1 MDLAFTNK
9 HWKEGFWYPFPE
21 KRELYFDLA
30 SSLKKKLIT
39 SVVGLRRTGK
49 TTLLKQ
55 LINMLVQEGI
65 SRQDI
70 LLYSFDE
77 ERELQAV
84 IDEFLKISAQDI
96 EAKKLFFFFDEIQ
109 KLPQWQNKLKI
120 YYDQYPNLKFVVSG
134 SSSIFIRKNSESLAG
149 RIQEFWLPPLSFRE
163 YLQFRGKSELI
174 EKQKLFAAELS
185 RELEIFSGRQFI
197 EIINENQEFV
207 ENYLDTLAK
216 KIIFEDIPQ
225 VFPIEQPQVLMRL
238 FRIIAH
244 APGMLLDYHNLSSDL
259 GINEKTLSNYVYY
272 LEMAFLIKKIYN
284 YSPNQLT
291 SEKKLKKVYPIASS
305 FCQADITK
313 IMESMAIT
321 QRDCKFFWRR
331 TQEVDGIL
339 TEEKKLIPFE
349 VKYSDRIKENE
360 LKGLWQFMEE
370 FSTAGIVLTKN
381 LEKKEGMVHYLPLW
395 KWLLEPNGGVSI
407 VQ

>member
-1 MDLAFTNK
+1 MDLAFTNR
-9 HWKEGFWYPFPE
+9 HWKEGFLYPFPE
-21 KRELYFDLA
+21 KRELYSDLA
-30 SSLKKKLIT
+30 RSLKKKLIT

-84 IDEFLKISAQDI
+84 IDEFIKISAQDI
-96 EAKKLFFFFDEIQ
+96 ATKKLFFFFDEIQ

-163 YLQFRGKSELI
+163 FLQFRGKSELV

-225 VFPIEQPQVLMRL
+225 AFPIEQPQVLMRI
-238 FRIIAH
+238 FRIIVH

-313 IMESMAIT
+313 IMESVAIT
-321 QRDCKFFWRR
+321 QRNCKFFWRR

-339 TEEKKLIPFE
+339 IKENKLIPFE

-360 LKGLWQFMEE
+360 LKDLWQFMEE
-370 FSTAGIVLTKN
+370 FSTEGVVLTKN
-381 LEKKEGMVHYLPLW
+381 LEKKEGKIHYLPLW
-395 KWLLEPNGGVSI
+395 KWLLKES
-407 VQ
+407 